1 MIEIFKT
8 KSANEISETKKE
20 ALEHQINLSKVT
32 LQLKQAK
39 AKNKSLKEDNVL
51 IIININIII

>member
-1 MIEIFKT
+1 MVEIFKT

-32 LQLKQAK
+32 LQLKQVK
-39 AKNKSLKEDNVL
+39 SKNKALKEENV
-51 IIININIII
+51 IIIFNIK